1 MRTGV
6 APALETKF
14 LLFDV
19 RQEQDSALSLPPR
32 LALGLTRFPPARRRL
47 FRTCVRLS
55 VRRSG
60 VKSRSV
66 GGERTFRFGTC
77 GPLFHSEP
85 SLCGGEVPPF
95 RSRFLAAPTRPSP
108 KGTPRKCRSRPSCC
122 AVTPFRV
129 RDGVSSGV
137 RTIPSDGDTC
147 CGKGGRTRR
156 LAGEFRRHDWGLS
169 CPDTSR
175 EKRPS
180 L

>member
-1 MRTGV
+1 SGIWIT
-6 APALETKF
+6 
-14 LLFDV
+14 
-19 RQEQDSALSLPPR
+19 SLR
-32 LALGLTRFPPARRRL
+32 W
-47 FRTCVRLS
+47 
-55 VRRSG
+55 
-60 VKSRSV
+60 KSRSAARV
-66 GGERTFRFGTC
+66 TFFVARHPAWRAC
-77 GPLFHSEP
+77 WSKPAA
-85 SLCGGEVPPF
+85 SLCHRRYAHAEPIFSSAQAERKRV
-95 RSRFLAAPTRPSP
+95 TRPFSKLQPVGNERLPPTWCKDEP